1 MVMASMATF
10 KRSQRVADRIMEE
23 IADIL
28 HRQIG
33 DPRIAQITITGVKL
47 SDDLRSAKIYFV
59 ELGQETCKAETIEA
73 LKKAGGFL
81 RRELGKRL
89 QLRYVPEIIFIVDQ
103 SFAYGNRIDRLIHEI
118 HQPEET
124 NDSTNH

>member
-23 IADIL
+23 VTDIL

-47 SDDLRSAKIYFV
+47 SDDLRNAKIYFV

-81 RRELGKRL
+81 RRELGKKL
-89 QLRYVPEIIFIVDQ
+89 QLRYVPEITFIVDQ